1 MYYDNKQTFYVKQYG
16 PTVIIGVVSLILISS
31 GIFLYVKSTNMKN
44 PFAKKTEVIQTVD
57 TDNNAAEE
65 TNAIIKETKVEEPKT
80 DVVVDKYFETLPA
93 LEKSKEVN
101 VTNVSDTGNIT
112 VESDG
117 DKLEIT
123 LIGVDF
129 KYSNQS
135 AIEKIKTD
143 LLNKKVKI
151 AFDNLRSENNKTYA
165 YIFSE
170 KLLYNAELL
179 KTGLF
184 TIKTER
190 KNICLNTELAN
201 AQALARQNSL
211 GVWKK

>member
-1 MYYDNKQTFYVKQYG
+1 MQ
-16 PTVIIGVVSLILISS
+16 
-31 GIFLYVKSTNMKN
+31 N

-57 TDNNAAEE
+57 TSNNAAEE
-65 TNAIIKETKVEEPKT
+65 TNAIIEETKVEEPKT
-80 DVVVDKYFETLPA
+80 DVVVNKYFETLPA

-101 VTNVSDTGNIT
+101 VTNVSDTGDIT